1 MRPRA
6 GWLSGFVANLITW
19 QPATSSFLGFF
30 IYIVLFLSWQRA
42 TIYFLGFFIY
52 ILIFLS
58 FYLGSLQKLIFQDL
72 YSFLFDISFRFC
84 VYSIVIVG
92 PIDHQLEDW

>member
-19 QPATSSFLGFF
+19 QPAT
-30 IYIVLFLSWQRA
+30 
-42 TIYFLGFFIY
+42 IYFLGFFIY

-58 FYLGSLQKLIFQDL
+58 FYLGSRQKLIFQDL